1 MVVVEADAR
10 PQFDGAQSVFVQV
23 VGVDITRVHIANIE
37 VSIVRVSIDA
47 TFSDMPYFII
57 FFSSILLYILICHQF
72 WLKILYIFLNL

>member
-1 MVVVEADAR
+1 MRAKSIGVWILIVVR
-10 PQFDGAQSVFVQV
+10 IVQV